1 MKHKLQ
7 LIQSLMT
14 AMMVFCFIW
23 SAAGQSEG
31 SIESPE
37 PAPATPEISMDEWM
51 RKAQSEYFKGNLDE
65 AIKIMDQALESQPDS
80 YQGRFSRARL
90 LVTARRFNE
99 AISDYNALI
108 EKAPQNAIVYHHRGE
123 AHFRSGALT
132 PAFKDFNEF
141 LRQSPL
147 YAPQHWQRGIVCYYL
162 GNYKE
167 GVEQFETH
175 QTVNPSDV
183 ENAVWHF
190 MCLARLEDPASA
202 RKRLIPIGDDSRVPM
217 MEIYELFKGNGSV
230 EEVLA
235 AARKGKDTLSEDQW
249 RNQMFYAY
257 QYIGLYYEAYG
268 LDQNASQAMK
278 KAATEFAMD
287 HYMGDVARVHWGL
300 MQKSLEAEKD
310 KPALPEKN
318 NK

>member
-1 MKHKLQ
+1 MKL
-7 LIQSLMT
+7 SLRPIKSLVLALVACSVISNVT
-14 AMMVFCFIW
+14 GQTDS
-23 SAAGQSEG
+23 SANEP
-31 SIESPE
+31 ESP
-37 PAPATPEISMDEWM
+37 PVTSEISMDEWM
-51 RKAQSEYFKGNLDE
+51 RKAQTEYLKGNLDE
-65 AIKIMDQALESQPDS
+65 AIKIMDQALESQPDN

-90 LVTARRFNE
+90 LVTARRFDE
-99 AISDYNALI
+99 AIADYDALI

-202 RKRLIPIGDDSRVPM
+202 RKRLIPIGDDYRVPM
-217 MEIYELFKGNGSV
+217 MEIYALFKGNGSV

-235 AARKGKDTLSEDQW
+235 AARKGKDSIPEEQW

-268 LDQNASQAMK
+268 LDQNARQAMK

-300 MQKSLEAEKD
+300 MQKNVQAAKA
-310 KPALPEKN
+310 KPELPEKKN
-318 NK
+318 